1 MTVVTEDF
9 ISPRV
14 QNLQPYQPGEQPK
27 VDGLVKLNTNE
38 NPYPPSARVVE
49 RIAEVAATSLK
60 LYPDPE
66 SDQLCDTI
74 AAYYG
79 VTREQVFVGNG
90 SDEVLAHAF
99 CAFFQHDNAKLLI
112 PDVTYSFYSVY
123 CRLFGI
129 EPELV
134 PVSESLRIDLSA
146 FTAAANTNEPIAG
159 IVVSNPN
166 APTGESLSLDAIE
179 YLLSLHPTRVV
190 LVDEAYVD
198 FGGQSAMSLVQQYPN
213 LLIVQTLSKSRALA
227 GLRVGLAIGQPALI
241 RALNQVKNSF
251 NSFPLGC
258 LAQQGA
264 IAAFEDRAYFEQT
277 CLAVMVTRVV
287 LADGLKQLGF
297 EVLPSS
303 ANFLFVRH
311 PQHSAVM
318 LAARLREAR
327 ILVRHFKQERVAQYL
342 RISIGTDQQVNY
354 LLKVLEHVLNALEA

>member
-1 MTVVTEDF
+1 MTVVTEAF

-14 QNLQPYQPGEQPK
+14 LDLQPYQPGEQPK
-27 VDGLVKLNTNE
+27 VEGLVKLNTNE
-38 NPYPPSARVVE
+38 NPYPPSPLVVE

-66 SDQLCDTI
+66 SDQLCDTL

-79 VTREQVFVGNG
+79 VARDQVFVGNG

-99 CAFFQHDNAKLLI
+99 CAFFQHDKAPLLI

-134 PVSESLRIDLSA
+134 PVSESLRIDLAAFSA
-146 FTAAANTNEPIAG
+146 AVNANEDIAG

-166 APTGESLSLDAIE
+166 APTGESLPLETIE
-179 YLLSLHPTRVV
+179 LLLSLNPNRVV

-198 FGGQSAMSLVQQYPN
+198 FGGQSAMALVQLYPN
-213 LLIVQTLSKSRALA
+213 LLIVQTLSKSRSLA
-227 GLRVGLAIGQPALI
+227 GLRVGFAIGQPTLI
-241 RALNQVKNSF
+241 SALNRVKNSF

-264 IAAFEDRAYFEQT
+264 IAAFNDRAYFEQT
-277 CLAVMVTRVV
+277 RQAVMATRAT
-287 LADGLKQLGF
+287 LAEGLCELGF
-297 EVLPSS
+297 DVLPSK

-311 PQHSAVM
+311 PRHSAVK
-318 LAARLREAR
+318 LAAYLREAR
-327 ILVRHFKQERVAQYL
+327 ILVRHFRQERVAQYL
-342 RISIGTDQQVNY
+342 RISIGTDQQVSY
-354 LLKVLEHVLNALEA
+354 LLKVLEHLFTEQDA